1 MYLKILEIA
10 SPFSIIK
17 KDNIKLP
24 KFESL
29 IVSEVRNLDS
39 KFFVFTWIWQFG
51 KLLRFQLS
59 LSYYLSKNEFIE
71 DSVKF
76 LLQRE

>member
-39 KFFVFTWIWQFG
+39 KFFVFTWIWQFR